1 MRLFF
6 GLAVVFAV
14 VGCNVGPNTRVNTY
28 TPFGQ
33 FQPTESDRVSQEY
46 TASLAQVEP
55 KYDVTIL
62 NSSFPP
68 GVGLVDGHIVT
79 TADAPYQPIAEFQLG
94 FRLDNSAPTQS
105 ELTPYLKRFA
115 KAAKANMLVI
125 SIHQRPD
132 LPIKVDYVE
141 GFALRAKA
149 ADASPTPTPT
159 PTATPLSDSPS
170 HSL

>member
-1 MRLFF
+1 M
-6 GLAVVFAV
+6 
-14 VGCNVGPNTRVNTY
+14 NTY

-33 FQPTESDRVSQEY
+33 FQPTESDRVSKRVHGIARY
-46 TASLAQVEP
+46 VRSRD
-55 KYDVTIL
+55 YDVTIL

-79 TADAPYQPIAEFQLG
+79 TADAPYQPIADFQLG
-94 FRLDNSAPTQS
+94 FRLDTSAPSQS

-132 LPIKVDYVE
+132 WPVKVDYVE
-141 GFALRAKA
+141 GFAFRSKL
-149 ADASPTPTPT
+149 ADQNGSPKPSI
-159 PTATPLSDSPS
+159 TAPPDSPS

>member
-1 MRLFF
+1 MKIVASL
-6 GLAVVFAV
+6 VFAV
-14 VGCNVGPNTRVNTY
+14 AVAGCNVGPNTRVNTY

-46 TASLAQVEP
+46 TASLAQAAP
-55 KYDVTIL
+55 NYDVTIL

-125 SIHQRPD
+125 AIHQRPD
-132 LPIKVDYVE
+132 WPIKVDYVE

-149 ADASPTPTPT
+149 VDPNARPTPV
-159 PTATPLSDSPS
+159 ATPPSDSPS

>member
-1 MRLFF
+1 MRLA
-6 GLAVVFAV
+6 GVLVFAV
-14 VGCNVGPNTRVNTY
+14 AFAGCNVGPNTRVNTY
-28 TPFGQ
+28 TPLGQ
-33 FQPTESDRVSQEY
+33 FQPTESDRVSREY
-46 TASLAQVEP
+46 TASLARP
-55 KYDVTIL
+55 APDYDVAIL

-79 TADAPYQPIAEFQLG
+79 TPDALYQPIADFQLG
-94 FRLDNSAPTQS
+94 FRLDDSAPTQS

-141 GFALRAKA
+141 GFAFRSRL
-149 ADASPTPTPT
+149 ADQNGQPKLDVSPE
-159 PTATPLSDSPS
+159 SPS

>member
-1 MRLFF
+1 MRLPLAFALS
-6 GLAVVFAV
+6 LAVA
-14 VGCNVGPNTRVNTY
+14 GCNVGPNTRVNTY

-33 FQPTESDRVSQEY
+33 FQPTESDRVSHEY
-46 TASLAQVEP
+46 TASLSRPAP
-55 KYDVTIL
+55 DYDVTIL

-79 TADAPYQPIAEFQLG
+79 TPDAPYQPIADFQLG

-132 LPIKVDYVE
+132 MPFKVDYVE
-141 GFALRAKA
+141 GFAFRSKL
-149 ADASPTPTPT
+149 ADPNGLPKPD
-159 PTATPLSDSPS
+159 PVSDSPS